1 MAITLIMSLLIR
13 KIASKK
19 KYNFPT
25 EDDMKTF
32 LLDKT
37 YRVIA
42 IGNPINQEKVTS
54 LYVSYITKK
63 RKFDMAG

>member
-1 MAITLIMSLLIR
+1 
-13 KIASKK
+13 
-19 KYNFPT
+19 
-25 EDDMKTF
+25 MKTF

-42 IGNPINQEKVTS
+42 IGNPINQENVTS

>member
-1 MAITLIMSLLIR
+1 
-13 KIASKK
+13 
-19 KYNFPT
+19 
-25 EDDMKTF
+25 MKTF

-63 RKFDMAG
+63 KKIRYGWLIADV

>member
-1 MAITLIMSLLIR
+1 
-13 KIASKK
+13 
-19 KYNFPT
+19 
-25 EDDMKTF
+25 MKTF

-42 IGNPINQEKVTS
+42 IGNPINQENVTS

-63 RKFDMAG
+63 ENSIWLVDSRCLINEST